1 MKFLMRIHNT
11 LKGFDALEFLPLFLI
26 RLYLFYVL
34 WFAGI
39 NKIDSFDK
47 FSGYLGTLGVPFPD
61 IFTWLVIITEAG
73 GAALILIGLF
83 VRWSSIPL
91 LVVMFFAGYLV
102 HWQNGWPHEANGI
115 EFAAIYSLMLL
126 TLLCFGGGKYLSLDY
141 WVSVSYTHL
150 TLPTICSV

>member
-1 MKFLMRIHNT
+1 MNFISNLHSY
-11 LKGFDALEFLPLFLI
+11 LKGFEKLEFVPLLLT

-39 NKIDSFDK
+39 NKLDSFDK
-47 FSGYLGTLGVPFPD
+47 FSGYLGTLGVPLPD

-73 GAALILIGLF
+73 GAAFLLVGLF
-83 VRWSSIPL
+83 VRWASIPL

-102 HWQNGWPHEANGI
+102 HYQNGWPHEANGI

-126 TLLCFGGGKYLSLDY
+126 ILLCFGGGKYLSLDY
-141 WVSVSYTHL
+141 WVSS
-150 TLPTICSV
+150 SK

>member
-1 MKFLMRIHNT
+1 MKFLSRIHNT
-11 LKGFDALEFLPLFLI
+11 LKSFEALEFLPLFMI

-47 FSGYLGTLGVPFPD
+47 FSGYLGTLEVPFPD

-115 EFAAIYSLMLL
+115 EFAAVYSLMLL

-141 WVSVSYTHL
+141 WVSSNK
-150 TLPTICSV
+150 

>member
-1 MKFLMRIHNT
+1 MKFLSRIHDT
-11 LKGFDALEFLPLFLI
+11 LKGFEVFDFLPLFLI

-39 NKIDSFDK
+39 NKIDSFEK
-47 FSGYLGTLGVPFPD
+47 FSGYLGPLGVPLPD
-61 IFTWLVIITEAG
+61 IFTWLVIVTEAG
-73 GAALILIGLF
+73 GAALILVGLF
-83 VRWSSIPL
+83 VRWSSIPR

-141 WVSVSYTHL
+141 WVSSNK
-150 TLPTICSV
+150 

>member
-11 LKGFDALEFLPLFLI
+11 LKGFGALEFLPLLLI

-34 WFAGI
+34 WFAGV

-91 LVVMFFAGYLV
+91 FVVMFFAGYLV

-141 WVSVSYTHL
+141 WVSSNK
-150 TLPTICSV
+150 

>member
-1 MKFLMRIHNT
+1 MKILIRLHDI
-11 LKGFDALEFLPLFLI
+11 LKGFEAFEFLPLFLI

-39 NKIDSFDK
+39 NKIESFNK

-141 WVSVSYTHL
+141 WVSSNK
-150 TLPTICSV
+150 

>member
-1 MKFLMRIHNT
+1 MKFLSRIHNA
-11 LKGFDALEFLPLFLI
+11 LKGFEALEFLPLFLI

-34 WFAGI
+34 WFAGM

-102 HWQNGWPHEANGI
+102 HWQNGWPHEVNGI

-141 WVSVSYTHL
+141 WVSSNK
-150 TLPTICSV
+150 

>member
-11 LKGFDALEFLPLFLI
+11 LKSFEALEFLPLFLI

-39 NKIDSFDK
+39 NKMDSFDK
-47 FSGYLGTLGVPFPD
+47 FSGYLGTLGVPFPE
-61 IFTWLVIITEAG
+61 ILTWLVIITEAG

-141 WVSVSYTHL
+141 WVSSNK
-150 TLPTICSV
+150 

>member
-1 MKFLMRIHNT
+1 MKFLSRIHNA
-11 LKGFDALEFLPLFLI
+11 LKGFEALEFLPLFLI

-34 WFAGI
+34 WFAGV

-61 IFTWLVIITEAG
+61 IFTWLVIVTEAG
-73 GAALILIGLF
+73 GAALILVGLF
-83 VRWSSIPL
+83 VRWSSVPL

-141 WVSVSYTHL
+141 WVSSNK
-150 TLPTICSV
+150 